1 MATLSMK
8 FFSPALQTKT
18 NVNILIPTPEST
30 LAGHQETF
38 AECAKTGPFPVLY
51 LLHGTLDDRAMGV
64 CHTNVSSMPITDE
77 RPELRMCPFL
87 WHSWA

>member
-1 MATLSMK
+1 M
-8 FFSPALQTKT
+8 
-18 NVNILIPTPEST
+18 
-30 LAGHQETF
+30 
-38 AECAKTGPFPVLY
+38 LY